1 MVKKASVDVPP
12 IFEVSNNTNGIK
24 SQNYLSLFSHKP
36 EALRFAYRSCHVLK
50 KCVLSLTLTFST
62 ILIASPVLAV
72 PFKKGDSG
80 QEVGEIQRCLQKLG
94 YFSGQITNNFGDV
107 TEASVIKFQQANG
120 FTGNGVVGPRTQAL
134 LESRCQAKKPPA
146 TPTPTPTSNA
156 LGIGSKGPAV
166 SKLQEDLRKLDYF
179 SGVVDGDFGPGTEA
193 SVTRFQRDRGIQPIN
208 GKVGPKTQAAIQEEL
223 KRISRRPSNPS
234 NNPGSN
240 ICSNN
245 QLPIL
250 RSGDKGPCVTKLQ
263 QLLKNWNLFNPA
275 LTDYFGKETQ
285 QAVIRFQQR
294 RELLPN
300 GIVDARTWLELQ
312 KPLTG
317 PVSPPPQ
324 GCNRPVIYQG
334 SQGQDVLDLQ
344 NKLNQLGYGKIN
356 ATGYFGEQTTQSV
369 TNFQRR
375 NELIPNGVVDAT
387 TWKALG
393 LNCQKPIPTT
403 STNSN
408 SFIVIVPVTNNFTL
422 EDVQLYVPSALVVRT
437 RLGNVVQAGEFQD
450 SPSAEKFTATLRSR
464 GIDARIVPKSS
475 L

>member
-1 MVKKASVDVPP
+1 MVKKASIDVAPNFQASHN
-12 IFEVSNNTNGIK
+12 INDAN
-24 SQNYLSLFSHKP
+24 SQNYFSFFGDRH
-36 EALRFAYRSCHVLK
+36 RQVLT
-50 KCVLSLTLTFST
+50 KCVLSLTLTFAS
-62 ILIASPVLAV
+62 ILIANPVLAV
-72 PFKKGDSG
+72 PFKKGDSDPDI
-80 QEVGEIQRCLQKLG
+80 GEIQRCLQKLG

-107 TEASVIKFQQANG
+107 TEAAVIKFQQANG

-134 LESRCQAKKPPA
+134 LESKCQTKKPVA
-146 TPTPTPTSNA
+146 TPSPSPNSNI
-156 LGIGSKGPAV
+156 LERGSKGATV

-193 SVTRFQRDRGIQPIN
+193 SVIRFQRDKGIQPIN

-223 KRISRRPSNPS
+223 KRISRKPSNPN
-234 NNPGSN
+234 NNPSSN

-250 RSGDKGPCVTKLQ
+250 RSGERGPCVTKLQ

-285 QAVIRFQQR
+285 QAVIRFQQI
-294 RELLPN
+294 RELFPN
-300 GIVDARTWLELQ
+300 GIVDARTWQELQ
-312 KPLTG
+312 KP
-317 PVSPPPQ
+317 PVGGNPSRPPQ
-324 GCNRPVIYQG
+324 GCNRPVVYQG

-356 ATGYFGEQTTQSV
+356 PTGYFGEQTTQAV
-369 TNFQRR
+369 TSFQRR
-375 NELIPNGVVDAT
+375 NELIPNGVVDT
-387 TWKALG
+387 ITWKALG
-393 LNCQKPIPTT
+393 LNCQTGTPTIP
-403 STNSN
+403 TNSN

-422 EDVQLYVPSALVVRT
+422 EDVQLYVPSAFTVRT